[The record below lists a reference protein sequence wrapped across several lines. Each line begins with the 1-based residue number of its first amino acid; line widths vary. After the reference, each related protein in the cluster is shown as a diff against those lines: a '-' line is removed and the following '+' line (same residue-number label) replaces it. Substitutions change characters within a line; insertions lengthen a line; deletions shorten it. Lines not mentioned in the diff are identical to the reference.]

1 MSTSKLANNQRNRF
15 IISPHCHP
23 AAGLAYHAIVEDRG
37 CADPL
42 PAIPGGA
49 QAVAGTVVCLYHPMG
64 VDTALDVRAPT
75 KCPAGE
81 TTVTAVDRTG
91 GAIAKVPSTAS
102 SGGLVTF
109 TAAGV
114 FGATPVDHFV
124 LRC

>member
-1 MSTSKLANNQRNRF
+1 MQSI
-15 IISPHCHP
+15 IISPYP

-42 PAIPGGA
+42 PAIPGGD
-49 QAVAGTVVCLYHPMG
+49 QAVPGTVVCLYHPMG

-75 KCPAGE
+75 KCLASE

-102 SGGLVTF
+102 SDGLVTF
-109 TAAGV
+109 TAAAV
-114 FGATPVDHFV
+114 FGATPVDYFV
-124 LRC
+124 LRCL